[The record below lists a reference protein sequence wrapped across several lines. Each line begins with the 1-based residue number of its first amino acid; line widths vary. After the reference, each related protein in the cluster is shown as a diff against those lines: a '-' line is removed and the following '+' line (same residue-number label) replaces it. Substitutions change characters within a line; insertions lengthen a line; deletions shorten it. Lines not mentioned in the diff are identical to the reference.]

1 MDTMEEE
8 MTIRD
13 SLRVFIA
20 NQLDKIDTFND
31 DYQKYLALCG
41 IDETLSDIRVEVGTE
56 VLNMRYK
63 LINKKG

>member
-20 NQLDKIDTFND
+20 DQLDKVDAFND

-41 IDETLSDIRVEVGTE
+41 IDETLSDIREEVGTE